1 MEAARFPARSQAQP
15 PGDSTAA
22 PLARAIARL
31 EALGGAAVAALDE
44 DARRD
49 WAALLA
55 CAAQIAPLLQADNS
69 DAHTLRNLRGALRGY
84 AEMLLEATGQDTAR
98 STGQGSGQH
107 TTQERVVGESGQ
119 RRGSG
124 QNSGQHTAQNPPR
137 GAQDLA
143 AALRELIAATAPPS
157 PGTLSGAVG
166 ADAATPATRGPR
178 GFILAVDDREE
189 NRELL
194 ARYLTRS
201 GHRVITAAGGEEALQ
216 RLGRADVDVVLLD
229 RRMPGLSGQQV
240 LQRIKGDERWRATP
254 VIMISGEQ
262 DMPGIIEC
270 IEAGA
275 DDYLFKP
282 FNPVLLE
289 ARIAAG
295 IERKRWHEQER
306 RYRRQLERSE
316 RFIRATFGRYLSEDI
331 VTDILE
337 RPQGL
342 ELGGDLREVTIMMAD
357 IRGFSRL
364 TEQLP
369 PDRVVS
375 LLNRYLGAMSEI
387 ILQHGGTIDEFL
399 GDAILAVFGAP
410 RRHDDDPERAARC
423 ALAMQSAM
431 SGINAANRR
440 DALPELHM
448 GIALNT
454 GTVIAGNIGSERRS
468 KYGFVGHAM
477 NVTSRIEDATGRG
490 EILVA
495 DSTRR
500 ALGAAYRFGA
510 TRRLRAKGID
520 EALVLHPLQAQ
531 ASRGAPCQ
539 GR

>member
-1 MEAARFPARSQAQP
+1 MEARARFPARSQERP
-15 PGDSTAA
+15 PGDSTAT

-31 EALGGAAVAALDE
+31 EALDGAAVAALDE

-84 AEMLLEATGQDTAR
+84 AEMLLEATGQDTDQ

-119 RRGSG
+119 RRGPG
-124 QNSGQHTAQNPPR
+124 QNSGQNTAQDPPR

-143 AALRELIAATAPPS
+143 AALRDLIAATAPPS

-166 ADAATPATRGPR
+166 ADAPTPATRGPR
-178 GFILAVDDREE
+178 GFILAVDDRAE

-337 RPQGL
+337 RPRGL

-440 DALPELHM
+440 DALPELHA

-520 EALVLHPLQAQ
+520 EALILHPLQAP
-531 ASRGAPCQ
+531 S
-539 GR
+539 